1 MGQAIPETTAT
12 KSFGPVQVVH
22 PRAKHTHT
30 IVLIHGRGS
39 TAEEF
44 AEELSES
51 TLSSGKAL
59 QEVFPGW
66 KWVFPS
72 SKEPWSTTFQEFMP
86 AWFEAQSLADPTMR
100 QDLQIEGI
108 RDSVSHVNELIEKE
122 LKLLG
127 GKAENMVLGGI
138 SQGGAIALWTL
149 LCRCKT
155 NRKRLGAFVG
165 ASTWL
170 PFAGNIRNLLS
181 QRTGPQSGSSVFD
194 LFVKDMMEPA
204 QHGPARKISK
214 ECLETPVFMGHG
226 ADDAYVDIELGRE
239 AKEILSEAGFSVS
252 WKEYTGAEEEG
263 HWLKVPEEID
273 DIEEF
278 LTRIDT

>member
-1 MGQAIPETTAT
+1 MEQAIPETTAT

-59 QEVFPGW
+59 QEAFPGW

-122 LKLLG
+122 LQLLG
-127 GKAENMVLGGI
+127 GKAENM
-138 SQGGAIALWTL
+138 
-149 LCRCKT
+149 
-155 NRKRLGAFVG
+155 
-165 ASTWL
+165 
-170 PFAGNIRNLLS
+170 
-181 QRTGPQSGSSVFD
+181 RTGPQSGSSVFD